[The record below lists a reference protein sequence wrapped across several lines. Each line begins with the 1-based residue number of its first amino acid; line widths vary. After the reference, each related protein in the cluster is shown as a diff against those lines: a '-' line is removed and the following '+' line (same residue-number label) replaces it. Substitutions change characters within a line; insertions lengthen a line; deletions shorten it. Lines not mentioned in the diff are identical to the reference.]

1 MNSFKRLK
9 TLSVYSTFS
18 LTLALTS
25 EGKATERVKEEA
37 ESAERRARRLPSF
50 NSCWVAVARKWCVPN
65 TGTVSFV
72 TITVGV
78 PCSYSRGHPV

>member
-1 MNSFKRLK
+1 
-9 TLSVYSTFS
+9 
-18 LTLALTS
+18 
-25 EGKATERVKEEA
+25 
-37 ESAERRARRLPSF
+37 
-50 NSCWVAVARKWCVPN
+50 VAVARKWCVPN